1 MTSAP
6 KKIISQTERA
16 AKGVIEGNLKL
27 PKKTLSEIK
36 RGASSLTPGAPKI
49 PGQPDPLPIPAPVP
63 IPIAGREEKEAK
75 KKVRRR
81 SGRTGREST
90 RFASRL
96 NAQSGG
102 NQILKTRL
110 G

>member
-16 AKGVIEGNLKL
+16 AKSTIQGNLRL
-27 PKKTLSEIK
+27 PKKALSEAK
-36 RGASSLTPGAPKI
+36 RGVSLFTPGAPKI
-49 PGQPDPLPIPAPVP
+49 PGQPDPIAIDPAPT
-63 IPIAGREEKEAK
+63 PIAGREEDEAK
-75 KKVRRR
+75 KKAKRRV
-81 SGRTGREST
+81 SRTGRASQI
-90 RFASRL
+90 FAGRL